1 VSDHYHLDIHPDDLR
16 KASKT
21 VSRLA
26 EHCDAKGRTVTGT
39 PGEIG
44 DQWTGQA
51 ATSIKAEMTGLGR
64 VMTGFVAKLDACKGA
79 LDGLADDYDDAKTKL
94 VSLNK
99 RWQDAQDAY
108 TAAVNKADSDQRTAN
123 QNANAGDKPPTQA
136 DKDQIAGDHTRA
148 VNAAKTAHTTAI
160 GGLDQEFQDLKDHLQ
175 RQTTSAGG
183 KLASN
188 GVPIPVPPGTI
199 EAYQHGYYYPV
210 TLDHSALESGLA
222 LTKEFED
229 KRIDLDIQ
237 AQGKQAAE
245 QLMNSN
251 GDISPALIAQ
261 IQEQSGNPYFA
272 NGLAANIDPEQ
283 LNAVLAQYDQRLT
296 ESGDY
301 SPEEIA
307 KRNNAALEA
316 IGTTIG
322 TATQGEGDLTLPPDF
337 EAKWVKAITEPGMY
351 EADASAPPNQAQRL
365 ALLMEF
371 GTWGTGFLAGVSSDL
386 YDYERSKGGDPVWS
400 PKSGPEKIF
409 GPDGKPR
416 IDVMASVMKALG
428 NNPEA
433 SQLFFS
439 GGPTTTIDLDGTK
452 VTVSER
458 MKYLVQDRTW
468 SVMTDGTNG
477 GNLGA
482 ALKAATA
489 ELRNDGDTGRT
500 SAQLASQLFTVV
512 ADKVGDGSDN
522 PGPFNDDGWQMWQGA
537 KPALADI
544 VASYSTDLFRIGRPG
559 SNADDLNSVIDPE
572 NDIYLQ
578 GMPYGAAMS
587 RAQMA
592 KVLGTLAIDDDGDKN
607 MDKVLAGL
615 AVASKLRM
623 SRAFQ
628 DSLHDGGDPST
639 PAALFQG
646 QNIPRIVTAS
656 NESAATLGWVL
667 NTAYSAALDKED
679 VDKKNAEMASKVFD
693 AFTAIP
699 GVGPT
704 GEWAKFAFDET
715 TSMISDKIGE
725 SDATAQGKYNE
736 LGPTQESKLE
746 QNLLD
751 EMLGQGYFDDR
762 YFDEANGT
770 AASTRYPKP
779 PPGAIDDGPPPHFNF
794 DSDAYQKWLRD
805 GFPLD
810 AMLNTNVYTPFE
822 KGLTAGHDLA
832 GSN

>member
-1 VSDHYHLDIHPDDLR
+1 MSDHYQIDIHPDDLR

-21 VSRLA
+21 ISRLA

-44 DQWTGQA
+44 NQWTGQA
-51 ATSIKAEMTGLGR
+51 ATAIKAEMTGLGQT
-64 VMTGFVAKLDACKGA
+64 MTGFVAKLDACKGA
-79 LDGLADDYDDAKTKL
+79 LDGLADDYDEAKNKL
-94 VSLNK
+94 VDLNK

-108 TAAVNKADSDQRTAN
+108 IAAVSKADSDQRTAN

-136 DKDQIAGDHTRA
+136 DMDQIAG
-148 VNAAKTAHTTAI
+148 AHTKAVGDAASTRTTALNV
-160 GGLDQEFQDLKDHLQ
+160 LDGEFQDLKDHLQ
-175 RQTTSAGG
+175 RQTRNAGT
-183 KLASN
+183 KLGSN
-188 GVPIPVPPGTI
+188 GVPIPVPPGTV

-210 TLDHSALESGLA
+210 TLDHGALETGLA

-229 KRIDLDIQ
+229 QRIDLDIE

-272 NGLAANIDPEQ
+272 DGLASNLDPEQ
-283 LNAVLAQYDQRLT
+283 LNSVLALYDERLT

-301 SPEEIA
+301 SPDEIA
-307 KRNNAALEA
+307 QRNNAALQA
-316 IGTTIG
+316 IGTAIG
-322 TATQGEGDLTLPPDF
+322 TATQGEGDLALPPDF
-337 EAKWVKAITEPGMY
+337 ETKWVKAITEPGMY
-351 EADASAPPNQAQRL
+351 ESDASAPPNQAQRL
-365 ALLMEF
+365 GLLMEF

-386 YDYERSKGGDPVWS
+386 YEYERSKGGDPVWS

-482 ALKAATA
+482 ALEAATA

-500 SAQLASQLFTVV
+500 SAELASQLFTVV

-572 NDIYLQ
+572 NDLYLQ

-704 GEWAKFAFDET
+704 GEWAKFAFDQT
-715 TSMISDKIGE
+715 TSMISDKIGD
-725 SDATAQGKYNE
+725 SDAAAQGKYNE
-736 LGPTQESKLE
+736 LGPAQESKLE

-751 EMLGQGYFDDR
+751 EMLGQGYFDDK
-762 YFDEANGT
+762 YFDEANGGQG
-770 AASTRYPKP
+770 STRYPKP
-779 PPGAIDDGPPPHFNF
+779 PAGAIDDGPPAHFNF
-794 DSDAYQKWLRD
+794 DSDAYQKWLRE